1 MKNYFKSDSGYSLGL
16 VLIFVMA
23 VSTVLGSVMTVTQ
36 LSADAQ
42 GRGVEQLKAS
52 NSISSATANVLEQM
66 HEQASAGIADAEA
79 KMFSNCGFAT
89 EREDVKISCV
99 LVPNADS
106 KAPPQTKVTFTA
118 KNGSHTERIFTIHP
132 ATMFGQSEH
141 ISESNY

>member
-23 VSTVLGSVMTVTQ
+23 VSTVLGSVLTVTQ

-42 GRGVEQLKAS
+42 GRGVEQLRAS

-66 HEQASAGIADAEA
+66 QEQASAGIADVEA
-79 KMFSNCGFAT
+79 KMVSNCGFAT
-89 EREDVKISCV
+89 QHEDVNVSCER
-99 LVPNADS
+99 LPNADS
-106 KAPPQTKVTFTA
+106 KAPQQTKVTFTA

-132 ATMFGQSEH
+132 ATISGQSEH
-141 ISESNY
+141 ISESDN